1 MMGSE
6 ATKDT
11 AGDTGRTPPRAGAGP
26 RAQDATEAYWAQHE
40 RMRRDYL
47 ADLEAAYEV
56 YLAAKAQHAPGSPA
70 LAHVEKL
77 AGIRPILPR
86 LQVRREQAEQA
97 RGGPAAQ
104 ALLPERTVAFVLGP
118 LCRACMS
125 HWEAAYS
132 NVP

>member
-1 MMGSE
+1 
-6 ATKDT
+6 
-11 AGDTGRTPPRAGAGP
+11 
-26 RAQDATEAYWAQHE
+26 
-40 RMRRDYL
+40 MRRDYL

-104 ALLPERTVAFVLGP
+104 AWQPELTVALVLTP
-118 LCRACMS
+118 LCALFPACCAGRPHGVRRKGSAMNMPLVCAGCQS
-125 HWEAAYS
+125 TYISCKGMCCHHLLLS
-132 NVP
+132 LMV